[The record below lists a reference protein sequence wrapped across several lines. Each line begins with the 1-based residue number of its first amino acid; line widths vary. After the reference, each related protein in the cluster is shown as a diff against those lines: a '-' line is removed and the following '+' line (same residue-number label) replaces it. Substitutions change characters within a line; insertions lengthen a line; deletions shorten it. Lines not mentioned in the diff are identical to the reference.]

1 MTLFGGKETMNKQT
15 IQDVIVAGKKVFVR
29 VDFNVPMKDGVITN
43 DTRIRATLPT
53 LNYLLEQG
61 AAVILGSHLGRPK
74 GQRVPEY
81 SLAPVAVRLSEL
93 LGREVKLAPDC
104 VGEEVSAMAAALKS
118 GEVLLLENLRYH
130 KEEEKNDP
138 DFAKALASLADV
150 AVNDAFGVS
159 HRAHASV
166 EGITNYI
173 PAVAGYLMEKE
184 IKFVGRAV
192 ADPVRPFV
200 AIIGGAKVSDK
211 IGVIDNLL
219 TKVDTLIIGGG
230 MANTFVAAQGYSVG
244 KSLLEEDKLD
254 LARQLIAKAKET
266 GVNLLLPT
274 DMVVADRFAPDAAH
288 KNVAVDAIPDDWM
301 ALDIGEDTAKT
312 YADALADAKTVV
324 WNGPMGVFEMD
335 AFAHGTTA
343 VAKAVAASDATS
355 VVGGGDS
362 ISALQKTGLSDQIT
376 HISTG
381 GGASLEFLEG
391 KVLPGIAALADK

>member
-1 MTLFGGKETMNKQT
+1 MENMNKKT
-15 IQDVIVAGKKVFVR
+15 IQDIRVAGKKVFVR
-29 VDFNVPMKDGVITN
+29 VDFNVPMKEGKITN

-74 GQRVPEY
+74 GQRVPEFT
-81 SLAPVAVRLSEL
+81 LAPVAERLGEL
-93 LGREVKLAPDC
+93 LGKEVKMAPDC
-104 VGEEVSAMAAALKS
+104 IGDEVTAMAAELKG

-130 KEEEKNDP
+130 KEEEKNAP
-138 DFAKALASLADV
+138 EFAQALAALADV

-166 EGITNYI
+166 EGITKFI

-184 IKFVGRAV
+184 IKFVGQAV

-230 MANTFVAAQGYSVG
+230 MANTFVAAQGYNTG
-244 KSLLEEDKLD
+244 KSLVEADKLD

-266 GVNLLLPT
+266 GVNLMLPT
-274 DMVVADRFAPDAAH
+274 DMVVADKFAPDAAH
-288 KNVAVDAIPDDWM
+288 ENVGLDAIPADWM
-301 ALDIGEDTAKT
+301 ALDIGAETAAA
-312 YADALADAKTVV
+312 YAAALEDAKTVV

-335 AFAHGTTA
+335 AFAKGTET
-343 VAKAVAASDATS
+343 VAKAVAASSATS
-355 VVGGGDS
+355 IVGGGDS
-362 ISALQKTGLSDQIT
+362 IAALQKTGLSDQIT

>member
-1 MTLFGGKETMNKQT
+1 MNKQT
-15 IQDVIVAGKKVFVR
+15 IQDVNVQGKKVFVR

-43 DTRIRATLPT
+43 DTRVRATLPT

-74 GQRVPEY
+74 GQRVPEFT
-81 SLAPVAVRLSEL
+81 LAPVAVRLGEL

-104 VGEEVSAMAAALKS
+104 VGEEVSKMAAELKS

-138 DFAKALASLADV
+138 EFAKAIASLADV

-166 EGITNYI
+166 EGITKFI

-184 IKFVGRAV
+184 IKFVGQAV

-266 GVNLLLPT
+266 GVDLLLPT
-274 DMVVADRFAPDAAH
+274 DMVVADRFAPDAEH
-288 KNVAVDAIPDDWM
+288 KNVAVDEIPAEWM
-301 ALDIGEDTAKT
+301 ALDIGADTAKA
-312 YADALADAKTVV
+312 YAAALEDAKTVV